1 MPAVSLL
8 SLVYYD
14 SKSIIKNM
22 LFLHCSVIYIIF
34 VELMFYSGGAWG
46 QTDANILAW
55 KFLVMT
61 HPWVLMS
68 PKDMHCKHNYICI

>member
-1 MPAVSLL
+1 MDKLQFLEVLVFKFSNCTTDFAL

-14 SKSIIKNM
+14 CISIIKNM

-46 QTDANILAW
+46 QTDADIFWLGSSW
-55 KFLVMT
+55 
-61 HPWVLMS
+61 
-68 PKDMHCKHNYICI
+68 

>member
-34 VELMFYSGGAWG
+34 VELMFCSGGAWG
-46 QTDANILAW
+46 QTDADILAR
-55 KFLVMT
+55 KFR
-61 HPWVLMS
+61 
-68 PKDMHCKHNYICI
+68 